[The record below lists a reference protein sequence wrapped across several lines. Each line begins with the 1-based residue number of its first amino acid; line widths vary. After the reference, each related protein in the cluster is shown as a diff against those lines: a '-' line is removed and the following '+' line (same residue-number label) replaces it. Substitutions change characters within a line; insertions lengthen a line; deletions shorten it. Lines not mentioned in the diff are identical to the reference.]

1 MINLIMQG
9 MIEIIMFVKQQSM
22 ALTS

>member
-1 MINLIMQG
+1 MQG
-9 MIEIIMFVKQQSM
+9 MIEIIMFVKQQSR

>member
-1 MINLIMQG
+1 VINLIVQG
-9 MIEIIMFVKQQSM
+9 MIEIIMFVKQQSR